1 MRINEMKRYFK
12 ILSQIT
18 MVVFCL
24 SCNSSNSKDKNDNSK
39 TVNSDSIRSDVTQ
52 TDSLDNIVVN
62 LLDVSAQ
69 DFYDHQP
76 PVPVSFREVKIKY
89 LTKPD
94 KKRTYLICGQFLDKD
109 NQNKKE
115 WTFFAT
121 IKTDP
126 YEQWIGSNAQ
136 IYCQDSKEIMFTKID
151 LSIALKSRVDSLQ
164 KLN

>member
-1 MRINEMKRYFK
+1 MKRYFK
-12 ILSQIT
+12 ILSLIT
-18 MVVFCL
+18 LIVFCL
-24 SCNSSNSKDKNDNSK
+24 SCNSSNSNENSK
-39 TVNSDSIRSDVTQ
+39 TVSSDSIRSDVTQ
-52 TDSLDNIVVN
+52 PDSLDNIVGT

-69 DFYDHQP
+69 DFYDQQP

-89 LTKPD
+89 LTRPNKE
-94 KKRTYLICGQFLDKD
+94 RTYLICGQFLDKD
-109 NQNKKE
+109 NQNKQE

-136 IYCQDSKEIMFTKID
+136 TYCQDSKEIMFTKID

-164 KLN
+164 NLRK

>member
-1 MRINEMKRYFK
+1 MKGYFK
-12 ILSQIT
+12 NLSLILLI
-18 MVVFCL
+18 VFCL
-24 SCNSSNSKDKNDNSK
+24 SCNSSNSNKNSK
-39 TVNSDSIRSDVTQ
+39 TVSSDSIHSDITQ
-52 TDSLDNIVVN
+52 PDSLDTIVLN

-76 PVPVSFREVKIKY
+76 PVPVGFKEVKFKY
-89 LTKPD
+89 LTRPNKE
-94 KKRTYLICGQFLDKD
+94 RIYLICGQFLDKD
-109 NQNKKE
+109 NQNKQK

-136 IYCQDSKEIMFTKID
+136 TYCQDSKEIMFTKID

-164 KLN
+164 NLRK